1 MEASSKD
8 LVQMHTSKR
17 RTPKLYTSTL
27 KRRYDENELFFENK
41 SSSMKSFFSC
51 EKLSTLLTPSV
62 MVCIGANAKC
72 KHKICLRNT
81 LSV

>member
-1 MEASSKD
+1 MMK
-8 LVQMHTSKR
+8 M
-17 RTPKLYTSTL
+17 
-27 KRRYDENELFFENK
+27 NFFENK

-62 MVCIGANAKC
+62 MVCISANAKC